1 MPPRPPSFD
10 FTDGFFVHAYAYM
23 YVPGGLPGS
32 ATPCTRCVL
41 CRADSRAHDGK
52 VGSKRPAS
60 RSPARGGKQ
69 ANTSSGPA
77 PGAAAGAR
85 KVDYATMPP
94 CKLAE
99 HFNVPTIN
107 SRVFVL
113 NTQDLSC
120 RFPNLYLPADL
131 VRVDVEWADVL
142 HGLRSDVCK
151 RIYLPV
157 PVILETNVGTLAQTA
172 PAAAPVPAAAGAVAV
187 AVAAEEKAG
196 ESASAE
202 AAPPPAPVIAA
213 LELPRFTYVTP
224 QPQDGYGVHHSVAPR
239 PIKFNARV
247 LVTLGLTELEA
258 DKIDH
263 LFARRLRVLCG
274 RRKKAATL
282 LGGSWCAELDG
293 GNPMEDRGCLLNTA
307 RRALLAQSLLDL
319 AGGAGCRCNIVKLGE
334 VSYHRPQE
342 EYNGRSFPEQE
353 ECTALFLCVL
363 QVRDPCPFPLPLYQT
378 SPHTP
383 CYPACLRMLGVF

>member
-1 MPPRPPSFD
+1 
-10 FTDGFFVHAYAYM
+10 
-23 YVPGGLPGS
+23 
-32 ATPCTRCVL
+32 
-41 CRADSRAHDGK
+41 
-52 VGSKRPAS
+52 
-60 RSPARGGKQ
+60 
-69 ANTSSGPA
+69 
-77 PGAAAGAR
+77 
-85 KVDYATMPP
+85 MPP
-94 CKLAE
+94 CKLTE
-99 HFNVPTIN
+99 LFNAPAIN
-107 SRVFVL
+107 SRAYVL
-113 NTQDLSC
+113 SAQDLSC

-131 VRVDVEWADVL
+131 VRVDVEWGDVL

-151 RIYLPV
+151 RIYQPV
-157 PVILETNVGTLAQTA
+157 SVILETNVVTLVA
-172 PAAAPVPAAAGAVAV
+172 PAAAAPVPAAAPAA
-187 AVAAEEKAG
+187 AAAAAEEKTG
-196 ESASAE
+196 EGKGEGSEATAAE
-202 AAPPPAPVIAA
+202 AAVPAPAPTPAA

-224 QPQDGYGVHHSVAPR
+224 PAQDGYGVQHSAAPR

-247 LVTLGLTELEA
+247 LVTLGMKELEA

-307 RRALLAQSLLDL
+307 RRALLAQTLLDL

-342 EYNGRSFPEQE
+342 EYNGQSFPEQE

-363 QVRDPCPFPLPLYQT
+363 QVRAPARVVCAACICSSGPGPLGPWLCIATAHPCLPLPPWITILCGSRRAWATRTCWT
-378 SPHTP
+378 SSAAGTP
-383 CYPACLRMLGVF
+383 SRRASTACTWVRPST